1 MILENL
7 KRPELQEKLK
17 GAKTPEELL
26 ALARDE
32 GVELSDAELEG
43 VAGGG
48 FWDCGDNFCAD
59 YRGDELDNDPSW
71 N

>member
-1 MILENL
+1 MNLEGL
-7 KRPELQEKLK
+7 RKPEFQEKLK

-32 GVELSDAELEG
+32 GVELTDAELEG
-43 VAGGG
+43 VAGGS
-48 FWDCGDNFCAD
+48 WDFCAD
-59 YRGDELDNDPSW
+59 YRGDELDQDPGW